1 MCGPF
6 VHQIDPVIGEI
17 ASIYLWWYGASYT
30 VGLLGAFFWI
40 KRIRGS
46 LNYDLHSIYALTIIL
61 SLGVLLGGRIVEVVF
76 YEWSYYGNHLW
87 HIAAIWIG
95 GMSTHGVLLG
105 AAASVWLFCRSRG
118 KQFLPLADEL
128 AIAGAFIMGL
138 GRLGN
143 FIDGQIVGSLT
154 DVWWAVQ
161 FPDVDGFRH
170 PVVLY
175 DGQIAGSITDV
186 CWAVQFPDLE
196 GFRHPVVL
204 YDGIKNLLLVPVLLF
219 IRSRCPPRG
228 VVLGHFILWYGFL
241 RIFVDLFREYRT
253 DFLGLPAGQEFN
265 ILMTIVGL
273 SLIVWAYRT
282 RGRDGV
288 SGRTAG
294 SPGQA
299 RGASWLQR
307 LSLAVLVTIPLIIP
321 SDWTQDVPERYGA
334 RHEGMEHS
342 ILYPRIPA
350 TDEVE

>member
-6 VHQIDPVIGEI
+6 VHHIDPVIGEI

-40 KRIRGS
+40 RRVRAS
-46 LNYDLHSIYALTIIL
+46 LGYDMRSVYALTIIL
-61 SLGVLLGGRIVEVVF
+61 YLGVLLGGRLVEVIF
-76 YEWSYYGNHLW
+76 YEWSYYGNHPR
-87 HIAAIWIG
+87 HIVAIWIG

-105 AAASVWLFCRSRG
+105 AIASVWLFCRSWG
-118 KQFLPLADEL
+118 KPFLPIADVL
-128 AIAGAFIMGL
+128 AIAGAYIMGL

-143 FIDGQIVGSLT
+143 FI
-154 DVWWAVQ
+154 
-161 FPDVDGFRH
+161 
-170 PVVLY
+170 

-219 IRSRCPPRG
+219 IRSRRPPKG

-253 DFLGLPAGQEFN
+253 ELIGFPPGQEFN
-265 ILMTIVGL
+265 VLMTISGL
-273 SLIVWAYRT
+273 VLLVWAYKTQGRERT
-282 RGRDGV
+282 LVRAESVLKTSRN
-288 SGRTAG
+288 G
-294 SPGQA
+294 SL
-299 RGASWLQR
+299 LQR
-307 LSLAVLVTIPLIIP
+307 ISLAALVTIPLIIP

-334 RHEGMEHS
+334 RHEGMEYS
-342 ILYPRIPA
+342 VLYPRMPDTQEA
-350 TDEVE
+350 E

>member
-1 MCGPF
+1 MNRVYNYDVCGPF
-6 VHQIDPVIGEI
+6 VHQIDPVIGEV

-30 VGLLGAFFWI
+30 IGLLGAFFWI
-40 KRIRGS
+40 KRVRAS
-46 LNYDLHSIYALTIIL
+46 LDYDLRSVYALTL
-61 SLGVLLGGRIVEVVF
+61 FLCLGVLLGGRIVEVIF
-76 YEWSYYGNHLW
+76 YEWSYYRNHLW

-118 KQFLPLADEL
+118 KEFLPIADQL
-128 AIAGAFIMGL
+128 AIAGAYIMGM

-143 FIDGQIVGSLT
+143 FI
-154 DVWWAVQ
+154 
-161 FPDVDGFRH
+161 
-170 PVVLY
+170 

-204 YDGIKNLLLVPVLLF
+204 YDGLKNLLLVPVLLF
-219 IRSRCPPRG
+219 ISSRRPPKG

-253 DFLGLPAGQEFN
+253 DLLGLPPGQEFN

-273 SLIVWAYRT
+273 ALIVWAHKTQSREQDVGPT
-282 RGRDGV
+282 RGLSYQDRE
-288 SGRTAG
+288 
-294 SPGQA
+294 
-299 RGASWLQR
+299 ASWLQR
-307 LSLAVLVTIPLIIP
+307 FSLAVLVTIPLIIP

-334 RHEGMEHS
+334 RHEGMQHS
-342 ILYPRIPA
+342 IIYPRIPEA
-350 TDEVE
+350 APE